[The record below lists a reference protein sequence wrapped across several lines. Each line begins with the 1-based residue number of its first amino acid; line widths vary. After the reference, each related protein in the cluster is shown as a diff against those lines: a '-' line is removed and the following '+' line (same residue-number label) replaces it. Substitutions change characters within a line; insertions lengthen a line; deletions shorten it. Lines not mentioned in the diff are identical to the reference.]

1 MLFTMLTELIY
12 IRVMQKKVS
21 DNLSYPFLVKKQKTL
36 SNRNRSGK
44 SDRFS
49 QAPKSLQMVTA
60 AMKLKDT
67 CSFKKSYDKPR
78 QYIKKQRHHFANK
91 GPYGQKYGFS
101 SSRVWM

>member
-1 MLFTMLTELIY
+1 MY

-21 DNLSYPFLVKKQKTL
+21 DNLSYSFLVKKKNKKTL
-36 SNRNRSGK
+36 SNSNRSGK

-49 QAPKSLQMVTA
+49 QASKSLQMVTE
-60 AMKLKDT
+60 AMKLKDP
-67 CSFKKSYDKPR
+67 CSFKKSHDKPR

-91 GPYGQKYGFS
+91 GPYGQNYGFP

>member
-67 CSFKKSYDKPR
+67 CSLEEKL
-78 QYIKKQRHHFANK
+78 
-91 GPYGQKYGFS
+91 
-101 SSRVWM
+101 

>member
-78 QYIKKQRHHFANK
+78 QYIKKQRHHFADK
-91 GPYGQKYGFS
+91 GPSSQSCSFS
-101 SSRVWM
+101 ISHVWV